1 MLCWTMLTCSYQVNG
16 IAYERLGILGRGGSS
31 KVYSVLCQT
40 KHTVYALKKVAL
52 DRADA
57 ETLRSYLNEIELL
70 KRMKGHDRVIQM
82 IDHEITFSQSSKRP
96 KVLQMVSGKWENGS
110 ARGG

>member
-1 MLCWTMLTCSYQVNG
+1 M
-16 IAYERLGILGRGGSS
+16 
-31 KVYSVLCQT
+31 YSVLCQT

-96 KVLQMVSGKWENGS
+96 KVLQMVSGMMLDHEETAPAVYTMLPPPS
-110 ARGG
+110 